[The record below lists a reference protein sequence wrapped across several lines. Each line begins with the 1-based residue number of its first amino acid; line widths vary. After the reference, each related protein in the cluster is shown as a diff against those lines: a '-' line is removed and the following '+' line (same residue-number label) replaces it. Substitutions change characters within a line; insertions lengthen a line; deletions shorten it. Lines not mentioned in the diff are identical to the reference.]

1 MKFDIEMFSFLRKN
15 QLLFTM
21 EIDIYVARPARNSH
35 FKLQVSLNVFCVL
48 YFNLML
54 KFFLV

>member
-21 EIDIYVARPARNSH
+21 EIDIYVAKPARNSH
-35 FKLQVSLNVFCVL
+35 FKLKVSLNVFCVL